1 VSIMTTRTLSLAF
14 GAVAATAALAG
25 CGPLPGYTVRDE
37 SAAQQDVIGDVVHL
51 GATLCLDTGASSQPP
66 SSEPTARGIAWPQAG
81 VGQCDDAGG
90 EGSTVG
96 ALPAF
101 AGNGG
106 LQFFAAFLVPD
117 GAGAPAT
124 ATATLPQGMDP
135 ATATLTRKPSL
146 DESLQQTTPA
156 PSGERWVGYISPVV
170 GAATDAG
177 ETPQDVAAGL
187 QRVASHKLS
196 EDPNL
201 PSDDGDW
208 SAGADFT
215 LTRGP
220 GGLPAPASFAHA
232 VLGGVRMAYPQ
243 DIYDGVDPTGFHDP
257 GEAFGL
263 QLLDTR
269 PVDCQEVRSWPFF
282 SFMGESTAAL
292 EQDAYGEP
300 LLPTTT
306 CGRASAGGALALRD
320 LRGAGGTVTAG
331 AEQVATVPF
340 TLRYVGDP
348 GPSFAL
354 SASTA
359 LPGAP
364 AAVASPAS
372 LTPSAAG
379 FQDASVRVTVPAGTA
394 PGDYAVTL
402 TATVGGQ
409 TRAATGTIAVGV
421 PGAGTTNPN
430 STPNP
435 TGLEDDGSDS
445 GSGSGSGA
453 GLAAA
458 SVGGRQ
464 RMLEFRGLDRSGVGP
479 DHRSVNVGDVICHKT
494 GEACGWVSWQLSV
507 RWEQLHAGAEV
518 ARASARQRVRM
529 VVLASGSLS
538 VPAGARRHIRVALP
552 RSVVKLMGG
561 GVVLHAVAAV
571 RPARDRVPLT
581 HRIDLRRG

>member
-1 VSIMTTRTLSLAF
+1 MTTRKLSLALT
-14 GAVAATAALAG
+14 AVAAAAGLAG
-25 CGPLPGYTVRDE
+25 CGPLPGYAVRDE

-66 SSEPTARGIAWPQAG
+66 STDETLRGIAWPQAG
-81 VGQCDDAGG
+81 VGQCDDVAG
-90 EGSTVG
+90 EGSSVG
-96 ALPAF
+96 YLPAF
-101 AGNGG
+101 AGDGG
-106 LQFFAAFLVPD
+106 LQYFAAFLVPD

-124 ATATLPQGMDP
+124 ASAVLPDGMDP
-135 ATATLTRKPSL
+135 ATVTLTRKPSL
-146 DESLQQTTPA
+146 DESLEQTDPA
-156 PSGERWVGYISPVV
+156 PEGERWVGYISPVV
-170 GAATDAG
+170 GAATG
-177 ETPQDVAAGL
+177 ENETPQDVAAGL
-187 QRVASHKLS
+187 ARVASHKLS

-201 PSDDGDW
+201 PSGDGDW
-208 SAGADFT
+208 SASADFT

-243 DIYDGVDPTGFHDP
+243 EIYDGVDPTGFHDP

-269 PVDCQEVRSWPFF
+269 PVDCQEVRAWPFF
-282 SFMGESTAAL
+282 ELMGESTSAL
-292 EQDAYGEP
+292 QADAYGEP

-306 CGRASAGGALALRD
+306 CGHASAGGALALRD
-320 LRGAGGTVTAG
+320 LRGAGDTVTVGAG
-331 AEQVATVPF
+331 QTVTVPF
-340 TLRYVGDP
+340 TLRYAGDP
-348 GPSFAL
+348 GPSFAV

-364 AAVASPAS
+364 AAVASPAI

-379 FQDASVRVTVPAGTA
+379 FQDASVRVTVPARTA

-409 TRAATGTIAVGV
+409 TRTATGTITVAV

-430 STPNP
+430 TTPNP
-435 TGLEDDGSDS
+435 TGLEDDGT
-445 GSGSGSGA
+445 

-458 SVGGRQ
+458 SAGVVRQ

-507 RWEQLHAGAEV
+507 RWEQLHPGAEV
-518 ARASARQRVRM
+518 ARAAARQRVRM
-529 VVLASGSLS
+529 VVLGSGSLS
-538 VPAGARRHIRVALP
+538 VPAGARRHIRVTLP
-552 RSVVKLMGG
+552 KRVVKLLDG

-571 RPARDRVPLT
+571 RPARDRVPVT